1 MYHLSRWANA
11 HLWQARLLI
20 IGIHVVMTV
29 LALRLGLRLF
39 VNGFQ
44 FSDAIQLLF
53 VGIFLLGWAVYPI
66 SRQQSSYARRKFSDL
81 LLAFSTFLMLTALGN
96 QIPIFLE
103 IGTPAKEARAAFIV
117 LKEKPEAKA
126 AFSLKEV
133 RKYAK
138 NYFKS
143 RLEKLKKEK
152 AEGNQ
157 TLLIILTIIGAL
169 GLLYLLAGLACSISC
184 NGAEGVA
191 IAVFIAGLAGIV
203 WLTILLIRKITG
215 RRRKMATG

>member
-1 MYHLSRWANA
+1 MYHLSRWANT

-96 QIPIFLE
+96 QIPTFLE

-143 RLEKLKKEK
+143 RLGKLKKEK

>member
-96 QIPIFLE
+96 QIPTFLE

>member
-1 MYHLSRWANA
+1 MYHLSRWANT

-96 QIPIFLE
+96 QIPTFLE

-143 RLEKLKKEK
+143 RWQGLP
-152 AEGNQ
+152 
-157 TLLIILTIIGAL
+157 AL
-169 GLLYLLAGLACSISC
+169 FPA
-184 NGAEGVA
+184 
-191 IAVFIAGLAGIV
+191 
-203 WLTILLIRKITG
+203 
-215 RRRKMATG
+215 MAQKG